1 MKIISHNLLPR
12 QKHRKQGLNV
22 NIDLYDY
29 AAELYEELERTEI
42 INRLKSIPHLGIIK
56 VPAKLK
62 KTRYDYIML
71 QLYFHQIIK
80 HNLQSQLKLTYN
92 NAVKSAEFSVSSPS
106 SFTNKPSIGDT
117 LQLLCIVYNIGH
129 FFNTFT
135 ASRAATLLVK
145 DYDYFTAKLINSSED
160 PRFKETAERI
170 IESRNY
176 QRFHLLNS
184 LLVLEHCSQE
194 LASVKLA
201 QDLIYSYLNQDSLP
215 KDSKLNYIFD
225 VFKSVRDVSYVAYD
239 LQIAPTPFTLDL
251 WNEQA
256 VCVLFKELLSNF
268 NDRLPAENLMKS
280 IEKMLDDTVY
290 NENSNAICY
299 YKISQRIANRFENS
313 VDIETFDYYNDCFL
327 SANSVFNKSYS
338 QKRDYCNVGIL
349 KLTFPTGCSN
359 ISEELVYTLERTNN
373 VSVGYYDRH
382 SGERTV
388 LVSIKKKCRYK
399 PKVAFRVMG
408 LVVSALR
415 KIPNITPDDFRFLLV
430 AKFFIHN
437 LFGENLVVIK
447 PTIHNR
453 ICTLCT
459 RGKNKRITAL
469 EELLKNGSGTIDEK
483 HEAEF
488 ILERL
493 KLDAVNDTCITIPGS
508 VLLYP
513 QDAPGRK
520 LCEFDGMVLFPYRKK
535 EQIVLF
541 ESKNTKNKPGYG
553 RRCLCDKLN
562 VLSFSYDITKVESV
576 QHDVFLKI
584 SV

>member
-29 AAELYEELERTEI
+29 AAELYEELERIDI
-42 INRLKSIPHLGIIK
+42 ITRLKSIPHLGVIK
-56 VPAKLK
+56 VPTKLK
-62 KTRYDYIML
+62 KTRYDYVML

-80 HNLQSQLKLTYN
+80 RNLQNQLRLTYN
-92 NAVKSAEFSVSSPS
+92 NAVKSSEFSISSPE
-106 SFTNKPSIGDT
+106 SFANKPSIGDT
-117 LQLLCIVYNIGH
+117 LQLLCIVYNVGH

-135 ASRAATLLVK
+135 ASRAATLLAK
-145 DYDYFTAKLINSSED
+145 DFDYFATKIIHSSSD
-160 PRFKETAERI
+160 PRFMEASERI
-170 IESRNY
+170 IDSRNY

-194 LASVKLA
+194 LPSVKLA
-201 QDLIYSYLNQDSLP
+201 QDLIYSYLNASSLP
-215 KDSKLNYIFD
+215 ENSKLKYIFD

-256 VCVLFKELLSNF
+256 VCILFKELLSNF
-268 NDRLPAENLMKS
+268 NDRIPAENLMKS

-299 YKISQRIANRFENS
+299 YKISQKIEKRFEHS
-313 VDIETFDYYNDCFL
+313 VNIETFDYYNDCFL
-327 SANSVFNKSYS
+327 SQYSVFNKPYS
-338 QKRDYCNVGIL
+338 QKRDYCNFGIL
-349 KLTFPTGCSN
+349 KLTFPIECSN

-388 LVSIKKKCRYK
+388 LVSIKKNCKNK
-399 PKVAFRVMG
+399 SKVAFRVMG
-408 LVVSALR
+408 LAVSALR
-415 KIPNITPDDFRFLLV
+415 KIPNIVPEDFRFLLV

-459 RGKNKRITAL
+459 RGKNKRTTAL
-469 EELLKNGSGTIDEK
+469 EEILKDCSGTVDEK
-483 HEAEF
+483 HEVEF
-488 ILERL
+488 ILDCL
-493 KLDAVNDTCITIPGS
+493 KSDTVNDTCITIPGS

-520 LCEFDGMVLFPYRKK
+520 LCEFDGMALFPYRKK
-535 EQIVLF
+535 DQIVLF
-541 ESKNTKNKPGYG
+541 ESKNTKGKPGYG

-562 VLSFSYDITKVESV
+562 ILSFSFDSAKIENVH
-576 QHDVFLKI
+576 HDVYLKI
-584 SV
+584 SI